1 MLGRPGI
8 ADDHESSQRA
18 GQASQSQPFSHRRLS
33 RAAARGVMLCDS
45 SICMALR
52 MMGVVRHRSCRSIS
66 GGPRLNHRTAG
77 KIVVK
82 GIIAVDRCAVGHIEY
97 RRLWNQL

>member
-1 MLGRPGI
+1 MRVVR
-8 ADDHESSQRA
+8 EQV
-18 GQASQSQPFSHRRLS
+18 RLPS
-33 RAAARGVMLCDS
+33 RSPSAIEGYQRAAARGVMLYDS
-45 SICMALR
+45 SLCMALR

-82 GIIAVDRCAVGHIEY
+82 GIIAEDRCAVGHIEY